1 MGGKPKTIIVDDLIP
16 CMKGTN
22 EPLFAKPRSAEVWVM
37 VFEKA
42 WVKMFGSYLAAEK
55 MSSSD
60 MFENV
65 LPAPCRSFII
75 DISKID

>member
-1 MGGKPKTIIVDDLIP
+1 MFRFYDKALGFYAVQLYLEGKPVTVVVDDLFP

-22 EPLFAKPRSAEVWVM
+22 EPLFAKPRGAEVWVM

-42 WVKMFGSYLAAEK
+42 WVKMFGSYLAAEY

-60 MFENV
+60 MF
-65 LPAPCRSFII
+65 
-75 DISKID
+75 